1 MVRQSTRPASTWV
14 VLGGPPADAAGD
26 FYAFVAVKESGHQ
39 DLFVPFV
46 VFLVPSLGFSL
57 ASIGL
62 RIWLV
67 KRANLRRTAHL
78 RAPRQRPQRRAR
90 IDFRLLCERFVL
102 QRRQRLHD
110 EQKSANDAA
119 RYQAYS
125 YVVLALTEVRCTA
138 VCWRPRPVR
147 FHLVAARM
155 CRSAS

>member
-1 MVRQSTRPASTWV
+1 MT
-14 VLGGPPADAAGD
+14 
-26 FYAFVAVKESGHQ
+26 VKESGHQ
-39 DLFVPFV
+39 DLFVPFA

-62 RIWLV
+62 RLWLV
-67 KRANLRRTAHL
+67 KRANVRRTAHL
-78 RAPRQRPQRRAR
+78 RAPRQRPQQWAR

-110 EQKSANDAA
+110 EQKRANDAA

-138 VCWRPRPVR
+138 VCRSPLSDSTWLLPGCAVLHPEHDPARPHREY
-147 FHLVAARM
+147 AE
-155 CRSAS
+155 